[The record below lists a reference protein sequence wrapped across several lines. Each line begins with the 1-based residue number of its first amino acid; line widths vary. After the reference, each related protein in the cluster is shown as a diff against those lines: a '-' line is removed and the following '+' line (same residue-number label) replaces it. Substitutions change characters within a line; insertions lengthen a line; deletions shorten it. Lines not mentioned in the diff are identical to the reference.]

1 MLVLRLL
8 GRLLCFT
15 LLLFLWILCVIFSL
29 EPVIIQPAAP
39 TVDMKNLLFSTKTD
53 CVLVGDSSGLVSV
66 YQLKNLH
73 GKSSQVTQRQFQP
86 HRYHLKINKVQKF
99 HEVTFPKLFVGMAMK
114 PVHL

>member
-1 MLVLRLL
+1 MLVLCLV
-8 GRLLCFT
+8 GWLLCFT
-15 LLLFLWILCVIFSL
+15 QTNCLWILCVIFSL

-39 TVDMKNLLFSTKTD
+39 TVNMKNLLFSTQTD
-53 CVLVGDSSGLVSV
+53 CVLIGDSGGLVSV

-86 HRYHLKINKVQKF
+86 QRYHLKINKVHKI
-99 HEVTFPKLFVGMAMK
+99 HKAIFPKLFVSMAMK